1 MELQCLLI
9 KNSYKL
15 LYTELPNSED
25 DEETLKGHKEEGRL
39 IVVEINN
46 ICYILTYVPNSGV
59 NFKCPL
65 KRLDY
70 RINSWDVDM
79 FKVLDKI
86 YELFDGKVIWF
97 GDLNV
102 ARTVLDI
109 ENPRRQAG
117 FTIEERKSFEQLFKD
132 NKYIDVWR
140 ELNKE
145 KIGYTYK
152 GGWRLDYFIIS
163 DKLYNT
169 LKTIHCSIEN
179 DTQNISDHYPL
190 QLLIEL

>member
-59 NFKCPL
+59 NFKC
-65 KRLDY
+65 
-70 RINSWDVDM
+70 
-79 FKVLDKI
+79 
-86 YELFDGKVIWF
+86 ELFDGKVIWF